1 MKLIGKYI
9 RPYRRLILAVMLIKL
24 LGTGT
29 DLLLPYVLEHLLDRV
44 IPAADS
50 AWPVVAWGGVML
62 LLTAATRVLNV
73 VANRM
78 SVRVAKNSTFAVRRD
93 LFHAALNLSGSQTDS
108 VGLPSLISRMT
119 SDTYNVQGFI
129 RMIQTMG
136 IRAPIMLL
144 GGIAITL
151 TMDTGLAMILCIMAP
166 IMILLVCFVSW
177 KGIPLYNE
185 VQRRMDHL
193 VRRMRESITGIRVVK
208 ALGKEPFEQR
218 RYGEANDRMMHQE
231 VKATVI
237 MSLPG
242 PIVTLFLNVGLTL
255 VVLVG
260 AGRVNDGQTEPGV
273 ILAFL
278 TYFNMILMGVMGLN
292 RIFMMMSKANASAN
306 RIAEIV
312 DMPET
317 LSALPPSE
325 LAEAPAREERNA
337 ASALGGTD
345 AEAAVIFDH
354 VTFNYDVEGAAGTD
368 GRPGQFLGEERGK
381 CLKDISFRVKKG
393 GSLGIIGATG
403 SGKSSV
409 INLLMRFYDP
419 QEGHVVVDGKD
430 VRGYEKDEL
439 HRKFGVVFQN
449 DVIFADTIRENIVFG
464 REVSEEALRAAA
476 RDAQAAAF
484 IEAYGD
490 GYDHAAAIR
499 GANFSGGQKQ
509 RLLIARALAA
519 KPEILILDDAS
530 SALDYR
536 TDAELRR
543 AIREHF
549 QGTTTLVIAQRVSS
563 LMSMDEIIVLHE
575 GEMIGR
581 GTHEELMASC
591 PEYRE
596 ICRIQLGF
604 AAPGKLSGGQ
614 FSAENG
620 RQPQVEDLEAENG
633 RQPRVEDEAEN
644 ADACGARAEG
654 SPEGGDPDGP

>member
-1 MKLIGKYI
+1 MRLIWRYV
-9 RPYRRLILAVMLIKL
+9 RPYRRFILAVMLIKL

-29 DLLLPYVLEHLLDRV
+29 DLLMPYVLEHLLDHV
-44 IPAADS
+44 IPAAEN

-62 LLTAATRVLNV
+62 FLTLITRVLNIT
-73 VANRM
+73 ANRM
-78 SVRVAKNSTFAVRRD
+78 SVKVARNSTYAVRRD
-93 LFHAALNLSGSQTDS
+93 LFHTALNLSGRQMDQ

-119 SDTYNVQGFI
+119 SDTYNVQNFV

-151 TMDTGLAMILCIMAP
+151 TMDTGLATILCIMAP
-166 IMILLVCFVSW
+166 IMIALVTFVSW

-185 VQRRMDHL
+185 VQKRMDAL

-208 ALGKEPFEQR
+208 ALGKEPYEQR
-218 RYGEANDRMMHQE
+218 RYGEANARMTSQE
-231 VKATVI
+231 VKASVI

-260 AGRVNDGQTEPGV
+260 ARRVNDGQTAPGV

-306 RIAEIV
+306 RIGEVIDLPEDLTPLPAEQ
-312 DMPET
+312 
-317 LSALPPSE
+317 
-325 LAEAPAREERNA
+325 LAEAPGEGM
-337 ASALGGTD
+337 L
-345 AEAAVIFDH
+345 IFDH
-354 VTFNYDVEGAAGTD
+354 VSFNYDADTPEELH
-368 GRPGQFLGEERGK
+368 GQFLGEERQQ
-381 CLKDISFRVKKG
+381 CLRDISFRVPRG

-403 SGKSSV
+403 SGKTSI

-419 QEGHVVVDGKD
+419 QEGHVFVDGRD
-430 VRGYEKDEL
+430 VRACEKDDL

-449 DVIFADTIRENIVFG
+449 DVIFADTIRENVTFG
-464 REVSEEALRAAA
+464 RDVSERMLVSAAKDAMA
-476 RDAQAAAF
+476 RGF
-484 IEAYGD
+484 VEAYED
-490 GYDHAAAIR
+490 AYDHEAAIR

-519 KPEILILDDAS
+519 EPEILILDDAS

-536 TDAELRR
+536 TDAELRK
-543 AIREHF
+543 AIREHH
-549 QGTTTLVIAQRVSS
+549 GNATTVVIAQRISS
-563 LMSMDEIIVLHE
+563 VLSMDQIIMLHE

-581 GTHEELMASC
+581 GTHAELMASC
-591 PEYRE
+591 PEYRDIYRTQMSE
-596 ICRIQLGF
+596 EV
-604 AAPGKLSGGQ
+604 S
-614 FSAENG
+614 
-620 RQPQVEDLEAENG
+620 
-633 RQPRVEDEAEN
+633 
-644 ADACGARAEG
+644 
-654 SPEGGDPDGP
+654 